1 MVGVVLPARNRGI
14 SGTLPTILAAGAT
27 YRQGVGAG
35 SYNLVIQLGQLGK
48 PVETTVYTMYIH
60 CTYIVHIWFIH

>member
-1 MVGVVLPARNRGI
+1 MLPARNRGI

-27 YRQGVGAG
+27 YRQGVGEG

-48 PVETTVYTMYIH
+48 PVESLETTVYTMYIH
-60 CTYIVHIWFIH
+60 CTYIVHTWFMH